1 MDNSEIVGLDPITR
15 PVNNPIN
22 IFKINPNIVKIN
34 PNIVLYYDFSLNI
47 YGYR

>member
-22 IFKINPNIVKIN
+22 IFKINPNIV
-34 PNIVLYYDFSLNI
+34 LYYDFSLNI